1 MLLQKSFYGQI
12 SNNGLLLSSSM
23 IKPLARAA
31 LMLVS
36 LCQIRKAAES
46 FTADM
51 VKMDRRTKYVY
62 SRLCSVWLHWPLKRT
77 LITIGC
83 FLKNKCGLQQT
94 ALLQFIKLKSDTF
107 PRALLCISHCFS
119 KPQWMQAGFY
129 RLFFFTSAH
138 RVISLSSRLWED
150 SVGISIFY
158 FSYAPN
164 IKKVFCLGFANRSTV
179 FISVKSP

>member
-12 SNNGLLLSSSM
+12 SNNGLLLSSSI

-31 LMLVS
+31 LVLVS

-46 FTADM
+46 F
-51 VKMDRRTKYVY
+51 RHTKYDY
-62 SRLCSVWLHWPLKRT
+62 SHLYSVWLHWPLKKT

-83 FLKNKCGLQQT
+83 FLKNKCGLIT
-94 ALLQFIKLKSDTF
+94 ADDTF
-107 PRALLCISHCFS
+107 PRALLCISHCFG

-129 RLFFFTSAH
+129 SLFFFTSAH

-150 SVGISIFY
+150 SVGILIFY

-164 IKKVFCLGFANRSTV
+164 IKKFFAWGLQTEARFPSLWSLLNEKVIKVSQGT
-179 FISVKSP
+179 